1 MHRLTEVKTDEEA
14 GEEMVSVLEIED
26 KGGVDADVDT
36 FEDEEGTV
44 NGFRNEKIEEEDGIL
59 GGVSSTVSAEEGRR
73 ELGVA

>member
-36 FEDEEGTV
+36 FEDEGTV

>member
-14 GEEMVSVLEIED
+14 GEEMVSALEIED
-26 KGGVDADVDT
+26 RGGVDADVDT

>member
-14 GEEMVSVLEIED
+14 GEKMVSVLEIED